1 MLTDQQ
7 IIDNTHFF
15 TQADRLFCKTNL
27 PGGESFQ
34 QAVSSE
40 EAVLKNMIGWCNTV
54 REFAA
59 AKEAAK
65 NEASMEARKARK
77 SVEAVVE
84 APYPKPSPAPST
96 DNPKDLILE
105 WYNTT
110 QLEIDDLGK
119 VIADATARRNEL
131 RDERDKVE
139 PVIRAWRGT
148 NEVV

>member
-7 IIDNTHFF
+7 VIDNTHFF

-40 EAVLKNMIGWCNTV
+40 EAVRKNMIGWCNTV

-59 AKEAAK
+59 SMEAAK
-65 NEASMEARKARK
+65 AEDSAAQRAARKGEA
-77 SVEAVVE
+77 AVV
-84 APYPKPSPAPST
+84 APYPMPDPTRPDTIK
-96 DNPKDLILE
+96 NPKVAILE
-105 WYNTT
+105 WYEYN
-110 QLEIDDLGK
+110 QNKIDELGEK
-119 VIADATARRNEL
+119 IASMQEERNLL

-139 PVIRAWRGT
+139 PIIKAWKGS
-148 NEVV
+148 E